1 MRPLADITI
10 LAIEQYGAGPF
21 ASLLLADLG
30 ADVIK
35 IEDPSTGG
43 DVGRYVPPFNEGE
56 DSLFYQTFNRNKRSI
71 SLDLR
76 SEAGRSVFERL
87 VAEADVVFS
96 NLRGDVPAKLGITYE
111 DLAPLNPGIVCASL
125 SGFGIEGA
133 TSDLPGYD
141 YIFQGLAGWMSLT
154 GDPDGPP
161 TKSGVSLVDFS
172 GGLVAGI
179 AILSAVHAARRDGV
193 GSNCDLSLYDVAT
206 ALLTYDATWTLN
218 TDWEPTRRP
227 RSAHPS
233 LVPFQVFQG
242 ADEEWFVVAC
252 AKEKFWDRLRDA
264 LDDERLADD
273 RLYGDFEARD
283 RNREELVRT
292 LDSIFSTRAASE
304 WLEHLGRAGV
314 PVGPVRSVR
323 EALESEE
330 TDSRSL
336 IIEVDHDAFGTIRQ
350 VRSPVRVGS
359 TDEETNVRAPHRGE
373 HQDQILADLGYS
385 EMEVEELVASGA
397 FG

>member
-1 MRPLADITI
+1 MRPLADIRI

-96 NLRGDVPAKLGITYE
+96 NLRGDVPEKLGITYD

-125 SGFGIEGA
+125 SGFGTDGT
-133 TSDLPGYD
+133 TSHLPGYD
-141 YIFQGLAGWMSLT
+141 YIFQGMAGWMSLT
-154 GDPDGPP
+154 GDPEGPP
-161 TKSGVSLVDFS
+161 TKSGLSLVDFS

-193 GSNCDLSLYDVAT
+193 GSDCDLSLYDVAT
-206 ALLTYDATWTLN
+206 SLLTYDATWTLN

-233 LVPFQVFQG
+233 LVPFQIFQG

-264 LDDERLADD
+264 LDDGRLTDD
-273 RLYGDFEARD
+273 GLYGDFEARD
-283 RNREELVRT
+283 RNREDLVRI
-292 LDSIFSTRAASE
+292 LDSIFSTRTAAE
-304 WLEHLGRAGV
+304 WLERLGKAGV

-336 IIEVDHDAFGTIRQ
+336 IIEVDHDGFGTLRQ
-350 VRSPVRVGS
+350 VRSPVRVGN

-373 HQDQILADLGYS
+373 HQSQILAELGYS
-385 EMEVEELVASGA
+385 EMEVEELISSGA